1 MVGMISMS
9 ILILGTGNVGEAIA
23 FDLSKDYE
31 VVLGDADPERLK
43 EMDEKYGT
51 LNLDATSEADVKNE
65 VREHDLIIC
74 ALPGKFGYDAVKWVI
89 ETGKDIVDVSFMPE
103 DPFELD
109 DIAKENNV
117 SAIVDAGFGPG
128 MSNLFM
134 GYIKDHFDKIKE
146 TMIKIGGLPTDPV
159 PPLFYKVT
167 WSPDD
172 LIEEYTREA
181 RMKRDGNIVNLEP
194 LEDITEVRIK
204 DFEFEEF
211 YSDGLRTLLK
221 TIPTDDL
228 EETTLRWPG
237 HLEKMN
243 VLKELG
249 FFEENDR
256 KNTLNVI
263 ALQMDFESDDFCIMT
278 VECKGVK
285 DCEDCTVEFYFYDVA
300 DEKFS
305 SMSRSTGFATASFA
319 RLLMNNELDAGI
331 IPPEYL
337 GINDNYFDYI
347 IERMKDYGIEISRT
361 LK

>member
-1 MVGMISMS
+1 M
-9 ILILGTGNVGEAIA
+9 GEAIA

-31 VVLGDADPERLK
+31 VVLGDADPGRLK
-43 EMDEKYGT
+43 ELDEKYGT
-51 LNLDATSEADVKNE
+51 VKLDATSEADVKKE
-65 VREHDLIIC
+65 VREHDLVIC
-74 ALPGKFGYDAVKWVI
+74 ALPGKFGYYAVKWVI

-109 DIAKENNV
+109 ELAKKKNV

-128 MSNLFM
+128 ISNLFM
-134 GYIKDHFDKIKE
+134 GYIKDHFDEIE
-146 TMIKIGGLPTDPV
+146 DAMINIGGLPTDPE

-167 WSPDD
+167 WSPND
-172 LIEEYTREA
+172 LIEEYTRKA
-181 RMKRDGNIVNLEP
+181 RMKRNGNIVNLKP
-194 LEDITEVRIK
+194 LEDINRVQIK

-237 HLEKMN
+237 HLEKMK

-249 FFEENDR
+249 FFEE
-256 KNTLNVI
+256 KNLQHTLNMI
-263 ALQMDFESDDFCIMT
+263 APHMDFESEDFCIMT

-285 DCEDCTVEFYFYDVA
+285 DGEDGSVEFYFYDEA
-300 DEKFS
+300 DDKFS

-319 RLLMNNELDAGI
+319 RLLINNELDAGI
-331 IPPEYL
+331 IPPEFL
-337 GINDNYFDYI
+337 GVNEDYFDYI
-347 IERMKDYGIEISRT
+347 IERMKDYGVEISRT

>member
-1 MVGMISMS
+1 MS
-9 ILILGTGNVGEAIA
+9 ILILGAGNVGEAIA
-23 FDLSKDYE
+23 FDLSKDHE

-43 EMDEKYGT
+43 ELDEKYGT
-51 LNLDATSEADVKNE
+51 VNLDATSEADVKKE

-74 ALPGKFGYDAVKWVI
+74 ALPGKFGYDAVRWVI

-109 DIAKENNV
+109 DLAKENNV

-134 GYIKDHFDKIKE
+134 GYITDHFDKI
-146 TMIKIGGLPTDPV
+146 TDAMIKIGGLPTDPV

-172 LIEEYTREA
+172 LIEEYTRDA
-181 RMKRDGNIVNLEP
+181 RMKRDGKIVNLEP
-194 LEDITEVRIK
+194 LEAINTVRIK
-204 DFEFEEF
+204 EFEFEEF
-211 YSDGLRTLLK
+211 YSDGLRTLLD
-221 TIPTDDL
+221 TIPADDL

-237 HLEKMN
+237 HLEKMK

-249 FFEENDR
+249 FFKE
-256 KNTLNVI
+256 KNRQHTLNMV
-263 ALQMDFESDDFCIMT
+263 APYMDFESDDFCIMT

-285 DCEDCTVEFYFYDVA
+285 DGEYGSVEFYFYDVA

-319 RLLMNNELDAGI
+319 RLFMDKDIDTGI
-331 IPPEYL
+331 IPPEFI
-337 GINDNYFDYI
+337 GTNRDFFDYI
-347 IERMKDYGIEISRT
+347 IERMKRYGVEINRT